1 MESILDLRDDGQLS
15 AENAK
20 SISLIATDVRSEY
33 NKYVADL
40 VKANNIEGMQFFL
53 KATCRDTG
61 MSRTLD
67 RFYRIALLELKLKE
81 GVSFDCI
88 VTSSKSV
95 AFVVRQLLTNYK
107 SCANIQIES
116 SQNSLLMFIMAF
128 LKNIYRCFNHWFWPK
143 IFRFKIELSEPI
155 VLLDTFLSK
164 DSFNKNLKLNDR
176 YFPGLVDHFRER
188 DSLYY
193 LPTLSKFKYPW
204 EWFKFF
210 QDASR
215 TTENILLKENY
226 LKFVD
231 YLSAI
236 WKSIT
241 LPKVIKKIPEWR
253 GLNVSKIVLDDIQSD
268 RFSFSITQ
276 AVLIYYSFKRYQEQG
291 LLIRGV
297 IDWFENQVIDRSLI
311 LGVKHFYSDV
321 YIKGYMG
328 FVVSENF
335 AATAP
340 MDYEYNGNVLPHE
353 ILVMGDAYI
362 SEKKK
367 SCSKL
372 KVSTAPA
379 FRLQNALKFHKKQN
393 KNKNIVLLVM
403 PIAMLEAEEIINF
416 VLKSP
421 ILTKYKLMIKIHPTY
436 SKEEFVN
443 LVPDSLNGIFS
454 FYDGDLVS
462 ISNEV
467 SFVLTS
473 VSTSAVIEFIVCK
486 VPVVIIGIGLVPV
499 DNLLFGVLDRKY
511 WNLVYKKEDLNELIL
526 NGMAFSKVKP
536 NYLAEEVTTN
546 SVNTM
551 MNFNNYK
558 KL

>member
-1 MESILDLRDDGQLS
+1 MESILDLRDDGRLS

-20 SISLIATDVRSEY
+20 SISLIATDVRIEY

-40 VKANNIEGMQFFL
+40 VKVNNIAGMQFFL

-88 VTSSKSV
+88 VTSSESL

-297 IDWFENQVIDRSLI
+297 IDWFEN
-311 LGVKHFYSDV
+311 
-321 YIKGYMG
+321 
-328 FVVSENF
+328 
-335 AATAP
+335 
-340 MDYEYNGNVLPHE
+340 
-353 ILVMGDAYI
+353 
-362 SEKKK
+362 
-367 SCSKL
+367 
-372 KVSTAPA
+372 
-379 FRLQNALKFHKKQN
+379 
-393 KNKNIVLLVM
+393 
-403 PIAMLEAEEIINF
+403 
-416 VLKSP
+416 
-421 ILTKYKLMIKIHPTY
+421 
-436 SKEEFVN
+436 
-443 LVPDSLNGIFS
+443 
-454 FYDGDLVS
+454 
-462 ISNEV
+462 
-467 SFVLTS
+467 
-473 VSTSAVIEFIVCK
+473 
-486 VPVVIIGIGLVPV
+486 
-499 DNLLFGVLDRKY
+499 
-511 WNLVYKKEDLNELIL
+511 
-526 NGMAFSKVKP
+526 
-536 NYLAEEVTTN
+536 
-546 SVNTM
+546 
-551 MNFNNYK
+551 
-558 KL
+558 

>member
-1 MESILDLRDDGQLS
+1 MESILDLRDNGRLS

-20 SISLIATDVRSEY
+20 SISLIANDVRSEY
-33 NKYVADL
+33 NKYVANL
-40 VKANNIEGMQFFL
+40 VQANNIEGMQFFL
-53 KATCRDTG
+53 KATCRNTDI
-61 MSRTLD
+61 SRTLD

-81 GVSFDCI
+81 GISFDCI
-88 VTSSKSV
+88 ITSSKPV
-95 AFVVRQLLTNYK
+95 AFVVRQLLANYQ

-116 SQNSLLMFIMAF
+116 SQNSLLMLIMNF
-128 LKNIYRCFNHWFWPK
+128 FKNIYKCFNHWLWPK
-143 IFRFKIELSEPI
+143 IFRFKNELSEPI

-164 DSFNKNLKLNDR
+164 DSFNKDLKLNDR
-176 YFPGLVDHFRER
+176 YYPGLVNHFPER

-193 LPTLSKFKYPW
+193 LPTLSKFRYPW
-204 EWFKFF
+204 EWIKFF
-210 QDASR
+210 LDASR

-241 LPKVIKKIPEWR
+241 LPKAIKKIPEWR

-268 RFSFSITQ
+268 RFSFSITE
-276 AVLIYYSFKRYQEQG
+276 AVLIYYSFKRYQEKG
-291 LLIRGV
+291 LLIAGV
-297 IDWFENQVIDRSLI
+297 IDWFENQVIDRSVI
-311 LGVKHFYSDV
+311 LGVKHYYSNV

-335 AATAP
+335 AATVP

-353 ILVMGDAYI
+353 VLVMGDAYI

-367 SCSKL
+367 SCAKL

-379 FRLQNALKFHKKQN
+379 FRLQNALKFNKKHN
-393 KNKNIVLLVM
+393 NKNIVLLVM
-403 PIAMLEAEEIINF
+403 PISMLEAEEIINF
-416 VLKSP
+416 VLESP

-436 SKEEFVN
+436 SKTEFVR

-462 ISNEV
+462 MSNEV
-467 SFVLTS
+467 SFVITS
-473 VSTSAVIEFIVCK
+473 VSTTAVIEFMLCQ
-486 VPVVIIGIGLVPV
+486 VPVVIIGVGVVPV
-499 DNLLFGVLDRKY
+499 DNLLFGVFDRKY

-526 NGMAFSKVKP
+526 NGMASSKVNP
-536 NYLAEEVTTN
+536 NSIAEKVTTT
-546 SVNTM
+546 SVNRM
-551 MNFNNYK
+551 MNFNNN
-558 KL
+558 